1 MSTNNPKYLVGNWKM
16 HKTRQEAMAY
26 TQRFIQRFQA
36 LQPVTVKTI
45 LAPPYIH
52 LDGLCKEIGKL
63 PIALAAQNCHHQA
76 KGAYTG
82 EISADMLASFGV
94 EYVLIGHSERRA
106 LQEESNDL
114 LQWKIERTIQ
124 AGMQPI
130 LCCGESHQVRRQNLA
145 QSFIQRQLQE
155 SIGNLN
161 ASQAAK
167 LLIAYEPIWAIGTG
181 QVAST
186 DTITTMHHAI
196 RDILIEQFGPLG
208 QQIPILYGGSC
219 TKDNA
224 SSILACPNVDGALV
238 GGASLDADHFIDIL
252 TAFKNNTI

>member
-1 MSTNNPKYLVGNWKM
+1 MNNPKYLVGNWKM
-16 HKTRQEAMAY
+16 HKTKQEATDYM
-26 TQRFIQRFQA
+26 QRFIQRFQA
-36 LQPVTVKTI
+36 LQPAAAKTI

-52 LDGLCKEIGKL
+52 LDGLHQKIGQL

-76 KGAYTG
+76 KGACTG
-82 EISADMLASFGV
+82 EISADMLASLGV
-94 EYVLIGHSERRA
+94 AYVLVGHSERRA

-114 LQWKIERTIQ
+114 LQCKIERTIQ
-124 AGMQPI
+124 ANMRPI
-130 LCCGESHQVRRQNLA
+130 LCCGESHQIRAQNLA
-145 QSFIQRQLQE
+145 PSFIQRQLQE
-155 SIGNLN
+155 SLGNLT

-167 LLIAYEPIWAIGTG
+167 LLVAYEPVWAIGTG

-186 DTITTMHHAI
+186 GIITTMHQAI
-196 RDILIEQFGPLG
+196 RDILIERFGPLG

-238 GGASLDADHFIDIL
+238 GNASLDADHLIEIL
-252 TAFKNNTI
+252 AAFK